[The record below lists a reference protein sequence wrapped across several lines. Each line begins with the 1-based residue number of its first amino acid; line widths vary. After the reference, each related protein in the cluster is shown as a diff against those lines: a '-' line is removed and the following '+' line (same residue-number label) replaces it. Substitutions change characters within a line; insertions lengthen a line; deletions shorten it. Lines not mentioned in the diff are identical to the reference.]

1 MRMSLRTFVAGLL
14 CLASAAASAQEGY
27 HTSAVVP
34 IAVDSTSFTQGFM
47 FDSLNGA
54 IVKVKF
60 YPGVGT
66 AQAAVGPI
74 TCNDVEIWEWDAT
87 RVSSLRDLCPA
98 LVPGSVFG
106 FLVLRAA
113 PSKDDTFADLPLF
126 AVNSRVSNPAGAG
139 FVVDGVATASFG
151 TGQTHV
157 SGIRRYPATENSP
170 AYQTNCFL
178 ANLDEAH
185 VVGGTPKRVDLRISE
200 PTDAMLSIRAPYVY
214 TGTVYVA
221 PGQLLRLLD
230 VFAATDAPANT
241 QAWNWSIEFT
251 PRGSAG
257 GRPGI
262 ATFCTVQDNTSYQAD
277 LRMGKIFL
285 GLYGYA
291 AEEMQLSRN
300 QYWNEDVLGRPFAIP
315 PGAYANTHLV
325 YFRRPDTVKCELT
338 SATYPDPNSM
348 DPPARL
354 TPADGLEIRM
364 LDASGAVVGGGS
376 GMTSTGQLYLGDK
389 SNALA
394 SLDGRYL
401 IEVESN
407 GQNAA
412 ATRSYSLYCTSGS
425 GNTGGLDLTRYQEP
439 VDRF

>member
-1 MRMSLRTFVAGLL
+1 MLRRTLKCLGFAL
-14 CLASAAASAQEGY
+14 CLASGAAAAQEGY

-34 IAVDSTSFTQGFM
+34 IVVDSTSFTQSFV
-47 FDSLNGA
+47 FDSFNGA
-54 IVKVKF
+54 TVKVKF

-66 AQAAVGPI
+66 AQAGVGPV
-74 TCNDVEIWEWDAT
+74 TCEDVEIWDWDAT
-87 RVSSLRDLCPA
+87 RISSLRELCPA
-98 LVPGSVFG
+98 LVPGSTFG

-113 PSKDDTFADLPLF
+113 PSTDDTFKDLPVF
-126 AVNSRVSNPAGAG
+126 AVTSRVSNPAGAG
-139 FVVDGVATASFG
+139 FVVDAVAAATFAA
-151 TGQTHV
+151 GQTHV
-157 SGIRRYPATENSP
+157 SGIRRSAATENRP

-185 VVGGTPKRVDLRISE
+185 VVGGTPKRVDLRITE
-200 PTDAMLSIRAPYVY
+200 PTDAMLSFNPPQVY

-230 VFAATDAPANT
+230 VFASTNAPVET
-241 QAWNWSIEFT
+241 SAWDWSIEFL

-277 LRMGKIFL
+277 LRLGKIIW
-285 GLYGYA
+285 GIYGHG
-291 AEEMQLSRN
+291 AEELQMSRN

-315 PGAYANTHLV
+315 PGAYSNTHLV

-338 SATYPDPNSM
+338 SATYPGPTIDQ
-348 DPPARL
+348 PPVRL

-401 IEVESN
+401 VEVESN
-407 GQNAA
+407 GQNTA

-425 GNTGGLDLTRYQEP
+425 GNTGGLDLTRYQEA

>member
-1 MRMSLRTFVAGLL
+1 MIRKLARWALPMLLATGSVA
-14 CLASAAASAQEGY
+14 AQEGY
-27 HTSAVVP
+27 YTSAVVP
-34 IAVDSTSFTQGFM
+34 VAVDSTSFTQSFV
-47 FDSLNGA
+47 FNSFNSA
-54 IVKVKF
+54 TVKVKF
-60 YPGVGT
+60 YPGAGT
-66 AQAAVGPI
+66 VQATVGPV
-74 TCNDVEIWEWDAT
+74 TCKDVVIWDWDAT
-87 RVSSLRDLCPA
+87 RVASLRDLCPA
-98 LVPGSVFG
+98 LEPGSVFG

-113 PSKDDTFADLPLF
+113 ASSDDTFKDIPLF
-126 AVNSRVSNPAGAG
+126 ALTSRVSNPAGAG
-139 FVVDGVATASFG
+139 FVVDGVAAASFT
-151 TGQTHV
+151 TGETSV
-157 SGIRRYPATENSP
+157 SGIRRSAATETRP

-185 VVGGTPKRVDLRISE
+185 AGSGTPKRVDLRIDE
-200 PTDAMLSIRAPYVY
+200 PTDAILSFNPPQAY

-230 VFAATDAPANT
+230 VFAATNAPPT
-241 QAWNWSIEFT
+241 TEAWDWTVSFS

-277 LRMGKIFL
+277 LRPGKIF
-285 GLYGYA
+285 YGIYGQG
-291 AEEMQLSRN
+291 AEELQASRT
-300 QYWNEDVLGRPFAIP
+300 QYWNEDVLHRPFAIP

-325 YFRRPDTVKCELT
+325 YFRRPDTVKCELL
-338 SATYPDPNSM
+338 SATYPPGPVIDV
-348 DPPARL
+348 PPRL

-364 LDASGAVVGGGS
+364 VDALGAVIAGGT
-376 GMTSTGQLYLGDK
+376 GMTSTGQVYLGDK
-389 SNALA
+389 SNSIP

-407 GQNAA
+407 GQNTA

-439 VDRF
+439 IDRF